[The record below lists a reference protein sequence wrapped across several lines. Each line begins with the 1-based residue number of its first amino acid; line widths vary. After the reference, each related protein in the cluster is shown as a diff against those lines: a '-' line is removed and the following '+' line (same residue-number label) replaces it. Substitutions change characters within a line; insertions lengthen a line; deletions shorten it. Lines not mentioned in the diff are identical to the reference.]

1 MLKNKIQYFLC
12 FFSLCSLNYHLKA
25 QAKDTIL
32 LMNGNKVVEHV
43 IDTLIGAVTIVDPK
57 KPEAKLH
64 YEYDEIYCVRYGSG
78 LKDYYY
84 SQDTMKGN
92 YFTRDEMEY
101 YMFGERD
108 ARKGFKAR
116 GSLIGAGITGLLSG
130 SMGLFFAPIFPYGY
144 MGLSGITKVRIKDST
159 ISNPNYIEHDA
170 YILGYERVAR
180 SKRRI
185 RALLGGSIGLAVGY
199 GLYFGVLKD
208 NLPATIKISF

>member
-1 MLKNKIQYFLC
+1 MLKNNIQFL
-12 FFSLCSLNYHLKA
+12 FFFISLCLVSYHAEA

-32 LMNGNKVVEHV
+32 LMNGNLVVEKV
-43 IDTLIGAVTIVDPK
+43 TDTLIGAVTIVDPK

-78 LKDYYY
+78 LRDYYY

-101 YMFGERD
+101 YIFGERD

-116 GSLIGAGITGLLSG
+116 GSLIGAGITGLVSG
-130 SMGLFFAPIFPYGY
+130 GLGLFFAPIFPYGY
-144 MGLSGITKVRIKDST
+144 MGLSGITKVRIKHST

-185 RALLGGSIGLAVGY
+185 KALIGGSIGLVVGY

-208 NLPATIKISF
+208 NFPATFKISF